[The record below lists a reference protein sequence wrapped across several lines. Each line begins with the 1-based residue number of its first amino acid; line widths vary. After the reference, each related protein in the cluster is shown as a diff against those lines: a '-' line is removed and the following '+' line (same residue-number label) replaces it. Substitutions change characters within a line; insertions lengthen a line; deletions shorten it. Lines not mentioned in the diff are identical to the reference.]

1 MKKFFVFPAILMLIL
16 CSSVQVEAAKKV
28 VAVMPLENVSGY
40 REYKVAEIMTEYLM
54 AAVQNSGIYTLAERT
69 QAGAVLREQGFQNIA
84 SENPVEMGK
93 MTGADYSLVGKVVQ
107 ADIGI
112 DGSGNF
118 LKGFL
123 NRVSGDN
130 GLARNV
136 GNSFVNGRRAKISLD
151 YRMVDNKTGE
161 IVLVGVVEGSK
172 SGMNDQAALSLACKD
187 ASDNFLKELQ
197 KVNPFVARIAEIVG
211 NEIYIDMGSD
221 SGLRVGETLIIARE
235 STPIMIHGRIVGMKN
250 NVVGKAKVSEVNSDY
265 AVCKIVSGGNMIK
278 QGDVVKRG

>member
-107 ADIGI
+107 TV
-112 DGSGNF
+112 
-118 LKGFL
+118 
-123 NRVSGDN
+123 R
-130 GLARNV
+130 
-136 GNSFVNGRRAKISLD
+136 
-151 YRMVDNKTGE
+151 E
-161 IVLVGVVEGSK
+161 I
-172 SGMNDQAALSLACKD
+172 
-187 ASDNFLKELQ
+187 F
-197 KVNPFVARIAEIVG
+197 
-211 NEIYIDMGSD
+211 
-221 SGLRVGETLIIARE
+221 
-235 STPIMIHGRIVGMKN
+235 
-250 NVVGKAKVSEVNSDY
+250 
-265 AVCKIVSGGNMIK
+265 
-278 QGDVVKRG
+278 